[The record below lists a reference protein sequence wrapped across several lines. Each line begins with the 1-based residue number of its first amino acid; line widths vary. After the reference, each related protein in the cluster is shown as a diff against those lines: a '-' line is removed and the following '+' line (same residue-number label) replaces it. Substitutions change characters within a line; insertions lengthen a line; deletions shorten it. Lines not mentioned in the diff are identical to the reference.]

1 VKSVFFVP
9 VFNQIQELGP
19 LLDKL
24 RTDVVGSTILLV
36 NNGSD
41 DGSEELIRNSG
52 LPFLDL
58 ERNLGI
64 GYSFIRAIEWALEN
78 GYDVFGSIAGNGK
91 MLPSEMPRV
100 LDPLLNDSADYVTG
114 SRFLSGGD
122 SPNLPRFRRS
132 SIPMVNGFVKVLTGA
147 SLTDA
152 TCGYRAFRLEIIKKA
167 RFDWRAQ
174 WLYKYEFE
182 YYLYAQVILSRRLRW
197 LEVPITMRYP
207 PPGQRYSKI
216 KPFTGWYSMLK
227 PWVVAAIDRKGFA

>member
-78 GYDVFGSIAGNGK
+78 SYDVFGSIAGNGK

-114 SRFLSGGD
+114 SRFLS
-122 SPNLPRFRRS
+122 FR
-132 SIPMVNGFVKVLTGA
+132 
-147 SLTDA
+147 
-152 TCGYRAFRLEIIKKA
+152 
-167 RFDWRAQ
+167 W
-174 WLYKYEFE
+174 
-182 YYLYAQVILSRRLRW
+182 
-197 LEVPITMRYP
+197 
-207 PPGQRYSKI
+207 
-216 KPFTGWYSMLK
+216 
-227 PWVVAAIDRKGFA
+227 